1 MEQTQD
7 ESCQA
12 QRALIMMSKFALI
25 ASEKRV
31 RQTSETP
38 YLNIPCECLN
48 AQRGTLLHKT
58 KLRFAY
64 I

>member
-1 MEQTQD
+1 MAQTQD

-31 RQTSETP
+31 QQTSETP
-38 YLNIPCECLN
+38 YLNIPCKCLHGL
-48 AQRGTLLHKT
+48 RGTLL
-58 KLRFAY
+58 Y
-64 I
+64 